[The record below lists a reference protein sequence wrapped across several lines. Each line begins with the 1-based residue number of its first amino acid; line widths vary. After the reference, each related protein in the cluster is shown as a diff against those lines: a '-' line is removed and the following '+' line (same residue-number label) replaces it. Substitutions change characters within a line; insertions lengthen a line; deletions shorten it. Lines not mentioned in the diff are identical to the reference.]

1 MRPRTAAKTCMI
13 YSLGPP
19 MESVVCVVCQVDD
32 RERRLGK
39 CPICFKLVCE
49 NCAHR
54 TMGRDFCSKRCA
66 DQFFFGA
73 DDE

>member
-1 MRPRTAAKTCMI
+1 
-13 YSLGPP
+13 
-19 MESVVCVVCQVDD
+19 MESVGCVVCKVDE

-39 CPICFKLVCE
+39 CPICFKLICE

-66 DQFFFGA
+66 DQFFFGD